1 MHKSIFPLFITYLGL
16 ITAYTFYAV
25 WQTEEPTLTN
35 LTPKSPQTTITEDHG
50 YTDHTIIDVSSPS
63 HIKNK
68 PKIATTTQDSKTNTV
83 ESHTSSFVHET
94 PEEVEEQ
101 YEDMIPESYSDTLTQ
116 AEAAFASMD
125 AAVLEMQERIDTP
138 MVETEQTE

>member
-1 MHKSIFPLFITYLGL
+1 MHKNIFPLFITSLGL
-16 ITAYTFYAV
+16 ITVYVFYAV
-25 WQTEEPTLTN
+25 WHTEEPTLAN
-35 LTPKSPQTTITEDHG
+35 LTPNSPQTTITEDHS

-68 PKIATTTQDSKTNTV
+68 PKTVTATQASKTNSI
-83 ESHTSSFVHET
+83 ESHTSSFVSAT

-101 YEDMIPESYSDTLTQ
+101 YEEMIPESYSDTLTQ